1 MRPFPNSC
9 PPARITLRQLLSMS
23 AGFTDEQTGPR
34 LADGKVASIL
44 KLPLQADPGWEFIH
58 SNPGRSLAEGGV
70 DSSSRSVPQTRM
82 VITVSNTHPDR
93 WLDTDELIY
102 MINTV
107 ITPVPR

>member
-1 MRPFPNSC
+1 
-9 PPARITLRQLLSMS
+9 
-23 AGFTDEQTGPR
+23 
-34 LADGKVASIL
+34 
-44 KLPLQADPGWEFIH
+44 
-58 SNPGRSLAEGGV
+58 
-70 DSSSRSVPQTRM
+70 M

>member
-1 MRPFPNSC
+1 
-9 PPARITLRQLLSMS
+9 
-23 AGFTDEQTGPR
+23 
-34 LADGKVASIL
+34 
-44 KLPLQADPGWEFIH
+44 
-58 SNPGRSLAEGGV
+58 V

-82 VITVSNTHPDR
+82 VITVSNTPDR